1 MRFDV
6 AADGRWRCGDRDRTS
21 HAPSLIVRATKG
33 AFGAAL
39 ITVTLIGRTSPAETA
54 LQAPTYT
61 KDIAPLLAER
71 CGVCHLAGGPAPFT
85 LLAYAAPTRHPT
97 AIPPRPPNSA

>member
-6 AADGRWRCGDRDRTS
+6 AADGRWRCGDRTS
-21 HAPSLIVRATKG
+21 HAPSLSVRAAKG

-39 ITVTLIGRTSPAETA
+39 ITVTLIGRKSPAETA

-71 CGVCHLAGGPAPFT
+71 CGMCHVAEGPAPFS
-85 LLAYAAPTRHPT
+85 LLTYADAKRHATEIAALTR
-97 AIPPRPPNSA
+97 